1 MSEEVFEEIG
11 AEDVEV
17 INETVEEEA
26 EMKTKK
32 SLIDKI
38 KDSLV
43 NTDYSVKEIAAMTE
57 FSDSSAMINFFKYHE
72 KISPTTFRN
81 LHTGVHMNLK

>member
-26 EMKTKK
+26 ERTC
-32 SLIDKI
+32 LW
-38 KDSLV
+38 
-43 NTDYSVKEIAAMTE
+43 N
-57 FSDSSAMINFFKYHE
+57 
-72 KISPTTFRN
+72 
-81 LHTGVHMNLK
+81 G